1 MKTKDKKFTASLSAI
16 KERPIISII
25 YIIVALGVPYLL
37 NYIFLPAWNIHS
49 GGFWCYVFIVFIFE
63 TLLSWSILALSDYC
77 GISFLEDILEPIFVI
92 FAGLSAVWIIFGIIT
107 SLHSSVLFRAKSYSD
122 LVTIE
127 EGDFSQD
134 IQTLS
139 TVEEAENFSLL
150 DIETASRLGN
160 RTLSELKKVSQ
171 YEVTNEYNL
180 ISYGDKKYRISPLEY
195 SGIFSAFN
203 NESIPGYVMVDSES
217 KEANFIESDEIKY
230 APSAIFSKD
239 LKRHLRKEYPTYIFD
254 KFQFDIDD
262 SGKPY
267 YIAPVLKS
275 TIGLFGGKMVD
286 SFVVVNA
293 TTGDCE
299 EYSPEDLPKW
309 IDHAY
314 SLDYL
319 MSLAE
324 YNYKYSNGFWNTW
337 FSKKDVKYLSYS
349 YKGEQIDNDNED
361 SAQFQGYNSLSTS
374 DGVQFFT
381 CVVSASNDESALGF
395 ILANSRTGEIK
406 FYDCNGAEESSAQV
420 QAESLYQNY
429 GYTSS
434 YPLIVNVQ
442 GVPTYAITLKDKSK
456 IDKAYALINVENYTI
471 ASSGET
477 LESAFE
483 DYIQKIS
490 GDENVVT
497 NSETDTTMTANGIIT
512 ELYQVSQDGTT
523 QFLFMLS
530 GDENLYISS
539 LSNNS
544 WQVRMT
550 VGTQVSIEY
559 HLSESENG
567 IGVVSKIEF

>member
-1 MKTKDKKFTASLSAI
+1 M
-16 KERPIISII
+16 
-25 YIIVALGVPYLL
+25 
-37 NYIFLPAWNIHS
+37 
-49 GGFWCYVFIVFIFE
+49 
-63 TLLSWSILALSDYC
+63 
-77 GISFLEDILEPIFVI
+77 
-92 FAGLSAVWIIFGIIT
+92 
-107 SLHSSVLFRAKSYSD
+107 
-122 LVTIE
+122 
-127 EGDFSQD
+127 
-134 IQTLS
+134 
-139 TVEEAENFSLL
+139 
-150 DIETASRLGN
+150 
-160 RTLSELKKVSQ
+160 
-171 YEVTNEYNL
+171 
-180 ISYGDKKYRISPLEY
+180 
-195 SGIFSAFN
+195 
-203 NESIPGYVMVDSES
+203 
-217 KEANFIESDEIKY
+217 
-230 APSAIFSKD
+230 
-239 LKRHLRKEYPTYIFD
+239 
-254 KFQFDIDD
+254 
-262 SGKPY
+262 
-267 YIAPVLKS
+267 
-275 TIGLFGGKMVD
+275 
-286 SFVVVNA
+286 
-293 TTGDCE
+293 
-299 EYSPEDLPKW
+299 
-309 IDHAY
+309 
-314 SLDYL
+314 
-319 MSLAE
+319 
-324 YNYKYSNGFWNTW
+324 
-337 FSKKDVKYLSYS
+337 
-349 YKGEQIDNDNED
+349 
-361 SAQFQGYNSLSTS
+361 
-374 DGVQFFT
+374 
-381 CVVSASNDESALGF
+381 
-395 ILANSRTGEIK
+395 
-406 FYDCNGAEESSAQV
+406 